1 MVFPIVVTR
10 VSTKHVLSAGVFA
23 LLIVMAL
30 LKYMQSLLS
39 KAEFKYFFVV
49 AALVA
54 PVVVFLVVVGLTYAG
69 IIAPW
74 SGRYSVAFAIARRCC
89 GL

>member
-1 MVFPIVVTR
+1 VQKLESVIR
-10 VSTKHVLSAGVFA
+10 QHVLSAGVFA

-30 LKYMQSLLS
+30 LKYLQSLLS
-39 KAEFKYFFVV
+39 KAEFKYFFVA

-54 PVVVFLVVVGLTYAG
+54 PAVVFLVVAGLTYAG

-74 SGRYSVAFAIARRCC
+74 SGRYSAAFAIAPRCR
-89 GL
+89 GP

>member
-1 MVFPIVVTR
+1 
-10 VSTKHVLSAGVFA
+10 
-23 LLIVMAL
+23 MAL
-30 LKYMQSLLS
+30 LKYLQSLLS
-39 KAEFKYFFVV
+39 KAELTFFFVV

-74 SGRYSVAFAIARRCC
+74 SGRYSAAFAFAPRYCA
-89 GL
+89 L